1 MEIKFAKRERKMGKR
16 EKRAKGN
23 RGRKRIAREK
33 ERISFTRLF
42 TGWYK
47 GFSFLNPRL
56 KFY

>member
-33 ERISFTRLF
+33 ERISFTRSY
-42 TGWYK
+42 TGCYK
-47 GFSFLNPRL
+47 GIYFLNPRL
-56 KFY
+56 KF